1 MSEAVIASWMLDGRA
16 VAEQARVRAAAQA
29 LAEDD
34 PAGLGPLYYLL
45 ADRVYGLALWISG
58 SEAEAADTAQDTFVR
73 VWQKRRYV
81 AAARDPLSYVL
92 GMARSVAID
101 RLRRNRLDATEG
113 VETLLAPVLDE
124 PERRL
129 DAQRVSKLLLR
140 LPLAQRAWWLGWA
153 ATMLL
158 LLLLQAAPPAAVGEP
173 SQLRRWHE
181 RLRQVEA
188 EMAFDDA
195 VAVGAAASTR
205 ESGA

>member
-1 MSEAVIASWMLDGRA
+1 MTNEKNLFDGL
-16 VAEQARVRAAAQA
+16 RVPGA
-29 LAEDD
+29 
-34 PAGLGPLYYLL
+34 P
-45 ADRVYGLALWISG
+45 
-58 SEAEAADTAQDTFVR
+58 
-73 VWQKRRYV
+73 RRL
-81 AAARDPLSYVL
+81 RERVL
-92 GMARSVAID
+92 GAAVGIGAGADEPLLD
-101 RLRRNRLDATEG
+101 RLA
-113 VETLLAPVLDE
+113 A
-124 PERRL
+124 
-129 DAQRVSKLLLR
+129 S
-140 LPLAQRAWWLGWA
+140 RAWWLGWA